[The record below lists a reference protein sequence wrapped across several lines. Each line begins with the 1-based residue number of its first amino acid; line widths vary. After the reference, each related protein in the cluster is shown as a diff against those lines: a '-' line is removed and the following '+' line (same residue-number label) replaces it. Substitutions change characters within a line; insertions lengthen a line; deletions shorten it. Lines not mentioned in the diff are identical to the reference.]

1 MPLDH
6 KLLPPNVLRYMSTQ
20 EQKRLGY
27 VSPEKVKAK
36 SSAARER
43 ELHDQVA
50 NLLRLRGVRY
60 LGHSRMDRKT
70 SRRKGEPDFIF
81 SHRSPKLD
89 DIAEPCAIELKTDS
103 GELSEEQRLCIADM
117 RQDGWEVL
125 IARNL
130 EDVKAWLDSL

>member
-1 MPLDH
+1 MPLDP
-6 KLLPPNVLRYMSTQ
+6 KLLPPNVLRYMSKD

-27 VSPEKVKAK
+27 TSPEKAKAK

-81 SHRSPKLD
+81 SWQCLKSSKS
-89 DIAEPCAIELKTDS
+89 CAIELKTDS
-103 GELSEEQRLCIADM
+103 GELSENQRLCIADM
-117 RQDGWEVL
+117 RSDGWEV
-125 IARNL
+125 IVARNL